1 MIFSIRNLGFELG
14 SLLLEGWAAFA
25 ARVVC
30 AALLLV
36 LGWLARQLL
45 SRRVCP
51 ALLRRSWRLAGTPIL
66 LRSFAVP
73 LQRLTLAAFIYAAAA
88 SLPWAISGVSKF
100 LLTVF
105 ELAATFFVCQGLYA
119 AADLTDLLLANCG
132 EEVRANRTLTTLL
145 NKLYKVFIVVLGVM
159 TMAQETG
166 LPVGSIVASAGLVGL
181 TISLAAQDSAK
192 NLFSGLVI
200 LLARPLSNGDW
211 ITVSDVSGAVV
222 ALNLV
227 ILLDRPFSIGD
238 WITVGDVSG
247 EVVDINFRST
257 KVRALDNS
265 VYILTNST
273 VSSATVNN
281 GTLRNKRLY
290 RFTLGVTYDT
300 SRPQLEQLMADLTA
314 MLKASPY
321 TYEDSVL
328 VELSGFGASSIDLL
342 VSAYLRTADM
352 TRFLQMQ
359 NDLNLDLMDV
369 MQKNGVDFAFPSTT
383 VYLEKNS
390 EH

>member
-1 MIFSIRNLGFELG
+1 MIFSIRGLVFELG

-145 NKLYKVFIVVLGVM
+145 NKLYKVLGVM

-192 NLFSGLVI
+192 NLFSG
-200 LLARPLSNGDW
+200 
-211 ITVSDVSGAVV
+211 
-222 ALNLV
+222 LV

-390 EH
+390 EN

>member
-1 MIFSIRNLGFELG
+1 MLFTINDLGFSIAG
-14 SLLLEGWAAFA
+14 LLLEGWFAFA
-25 ARVVC
+25 ARCVC
-30 AALLLV
+30 ALALLFI
-36 LGWLARQLL
+36 GWVVSRWMQKSLFPRLL
-45 SRRVCP
+45 K
-51 ALLRRSWRLAGTPIL
+51 RSWHFAFTHPL
-66 LRSFAVP
+66 LESFARP
-73 LQRLTLAAFIYAAAA
+73 TARIAWYTGMYLALR
-88 SLPWAISGVSKF
+88 SLPWAIPGVSKF

-119 AADLTDLLLANCG
+119 AAALTDLLLANCG

-192 NLFSGLVI
+192 NLFSG
-200 LLARPLSNGDW
+200 
-211 ITVSDVSGAVV
+211 
-222 ALNLV
+222 LV

-328 VELSGFGASSIDLL
+328 VKLSGFGASSIDLL